1 MNELEKTAVSVLIW
15 ETFKSFRSNNFEPI
29 VGDFSWN
36 TPLNVI
42 KFVQRFYQRC
52 SIVFLEIKPK
62 AEFLADCL
70 KIFWRAWVFI
80 KMGRTQ
86 SLHFW
91 PVSPWRWPKS
101 KKMYIHLERLQSLG
115 YLSMLKSS
123 FYLLSPFREEC
134 DYFLCY
140 LGYFWQKAGRDHKLK
155 NQNQNV
161 TYPILLIRF
170 QTKKLVYRFL
180 IALFHFETHF
190 VQCFTFF
197 RIFWTVG
204 EFVTS
209 RNQEISLIKIRK
221 ISVHRTRFKGTFLLY
236 PVKI

>member
-1 MNELEKTAVSVLIW
+1 
-15 ETFKSFRSNNFEPI
+15 
-29 VGDFSWN
+29 
-36 TPLNVI
+36 
-42 KFVQRFYQRC
+42 
-52 SIVFLEIKPK
+52 
-62 AEFLADCL
+62 
-70 KIFWRAWVFI
+70 
-80 KMGRTQ
+80 
-86 SLHFW
+86 
-91 PVSPWRWPKS
+91 
-101 KKMYIHLERLQSLG
+101 MYIHLERLQSLG

-204 EFVTS
+204 EFVPS
-209 RNQEISLIKIRK
+209 RNQEISLIKIEKFPFIELVSRVPSFYIRSK
-221 ISVHRTRFKGTFLLY
+221 FRLKNHVAILHLLQC
-236 PVKI
+236 